1 MKKDYQKFLEVWGE
15 PNIELYTAYKDLD
28 PFEKKVPKS
37 LYSIITPS
45 KLISEGFEQVED
57 GAFAKKFN
65 NILELKYIFPVE
77 RALPKTYTW
86 QLKEE
91 KFKKLIYDLKKIND
105 FLNNQ
110 VYRLS
115 NEFQGLTEEH
125 LLLGSEIRIFDENKA
140 YCTAAFKTADELR
153 KRKEVFV
160 KKYSKFLNI
169 IFQKPPVNT
178 TCCTPQIFSFDAIST
193 YSQLKLFFDFIKLAK
208 DTFDNLRTHDR
219 ELRKLTPRMI
229 RISIFQYY
237 LYRKVISK
245 ARSLLKDGYA
255 LEEILEMEV
264 IKNLLQYEYSL
275 SKAFLEDATAHKK
288 TNEDRKTIMSKPG
301 RYFRGKRE
309 YNWSIKAS
317 KLATSLVS
325 GMYYT
330 TDGYIKQILKQ
341 EKEFVATVK
350 KILPRLNTFDDFRM
364 ALGLHTVSPFDALE
378 ADVRIPI
385 DIRKEYIKCT
395 ITHLSILPSKTLPR
409 VK

>member
-1 MKKDYQKFLEVWGE
+1 MWGSRALILLHVDDNE
-15 PNIELYTAYKDLD
+15 KRLSKVLRGLGRTEHRTIYSLQRLR
-28 PFEKKVPKS
+28 PFRKKVPKS

-57 GAFAKKFN
+57 GAFAKNFN

-77 RALPKTYTW
+77 RALPKTYKW

-91 KFKKLIYDLKKIND
+91 NFKKLIHDLKKIND
-105 FLNNQ
+105 FLNDQ

-140 YCTAAFKTADELR
+140 YCTAALKTANELR

-160 KKYSKFLNI
+160 KKYSEFLNI

-178 TCCTPQIFSFDAIST
+178 TCCTPQVFSFDAIST

-237 LYRKVISK
+237 LYRKVIRK

-264 IKNLLQYEYSL
+264 IKNLLKFEPSL
-275 SKAFLEDATAHKK
+275 LKAFFWK
-288 TNEDRKTIMSKPG
+288 T
-301 RYFRGKRE
+301 
-309 YNWSIKAS
+309 
-317 KLATSLVS
+317 
-325 GMYYT
+325 
-330 TDGYIKQILKQ
+330 Q
-341 EKEFVATVK
+341 
-350 KILPRLNTFDDFRM
+350 LP
-364 ALGLHTVSPFDALE
+364 
-378 ADVRIPI
+378 
-385 DIRKEYIKCT
+385 IRKLMKIEKQ
-395 ITHLSILPSKTLPR
+395 
-409 VK
+409 